1 MSIKEANDLNW
12 KYFARQRIRKVDIVI
27 VLCGRYTE
35 NAKSVQAE
43 LEITQE

>member
-1 MSIKEANDLNW
+1 MSIKEAIDSNW

-35 NAKSVQAE
+35 NAKCVQAE